1 MNIIDIQDDLKN
13 LPEQALM
20 QEMQQ
25 PTGSAPQFLVLG
37 ELKRRKQMR
46 DDYNRQ
52 QNSDMKTVAEEVV
65 TAAGAP
71 QEGIMQ
77 MARSLNPNTNMAQDT
92 GLAQA
97 APVTPTQA
105 PQPQAPQMMSGGG
118 ILRMARGGRFGTDI
132 LYNYKT
138 FLQENNLNDT
148 PYAQDMFA
156 RLKETM
162 DNKYA
167 TEGPNNN
174 PRIYDNAIGFE
185 RSPEGLGSVS
195 SDVSDFMPNS
205 GEFTRPESSLS
216 PQILN
221 ELSVEPDAEFIR
233 QTSPA
238 EPMSILDQLRS
249 SVYSNN
255 PLENAL
261 AGTGLDSNV
270 IGTSVIDPIMNRID
284 EAVSREG
291 MPSQTAADIANEMAL
306 RNREMAS
313 ENAGRLTVEEL
324 LAPAPEA
331 YDATDKRPRAQGIA
345 SFGMFDPL
353 VDRINEIRS
362 EDAARNAAAE
372 AGDLSAFLGVGSEAV
387 DRDRELD
394 PTPSSTSGGAD
405 KPESVIAADTS
416 IDYSNLPIATLNRLA
431 DEGDDSAINQL
442 RLNEISGLQ
451 TQSDIS
457 TGRDDLYMDSIMR
470 GTLGQGRSDAA
481 YAASLYNPSDISNAQ
496 DTITSLEEYLRLNPG
511 NPQAEAQ
518 LAQAKDQ
525 LIEAQTSKETSIALQ
540 DIAPSTTPRR
550 SEFQVFDATVA
561 DVEAVDAEDA
571 TDGGP
576 NLVIQDEV
584 IPTSESEK
592 RRETAEDGGGITSL
606 NPVVS
611 DDKDSG
617 GSSTSSG
624 GAYGSIE
631 SRIAKMLSDRESSAE
646 ADKWMALAQT
656 GMALMAS
663 KSPTFGGALGEAG
676 LAGVGALQKS
686 RKAYDSDIMS
696 LLGMQQKIQSAKSL
710 DASRA
715 ANSTTGGSKALNTM
729 IDNAQAELNSLMTD
743 ARSYRSVVRG
753 DPGLGTVDRVIEQI
767 PEKLVGDIDTARERL
782 ATLQRISIGGGGAQF
797 DATQ

>member
-20 QEMQQ
+20 REMQQ

-52 QNSDMKTVAEEVV
+52 KNADMKTVAEEVV

-77 MARSLNPNTNMAQDT
+77 MARSLNPNTNTAQDT

-97 APVTPTQA
+97 TPVTPTQA
-105 PQPQAPQMMSGGG
+105 PQPQAPQMMSDGG
-118 ILRMARGGRFGTDI
+118 IMRMARGGRFGTDVE
-132 LYNYKT
+132 YNYKT

-162 DNKYA
+162 DDRYDA
-167 TEGPNNN
+167 DGPNNN
-174 PRIYDNAIGFE
+174 PIIYDNAIGFE
-185 RSPEGLGSVS
+185 RSPEGIASVS
-195 SDVSDFMPNS
+195 SDASDFMPN
-205 GEFTRPESSLS
+205 PSSDPKPAVPSALRRLQRLRAGLS
-216 PQILN
+216 
-221 ELSVEPDAEFIR
+221 ELSIEPDAPFTP

-238 EPMSILDQLRS
+238 APMSTLDQLRS

-255 PLENAL
+255 PLENSL

-270 IGTSVIDPIMNRID
+270 IGTSVIDPVMNRIN
-284 EAVSREG
+284 EAASREG
-291 MPSQTAADIANEMAL
+291 MPSQTAADLANEMAL

-313 ENAGRLTVEEL
+313 ENAGRLTAEEL
-324 LAPAPEA
+324 LAVSPESSSELLSGPFSNV
-331 YDATDKRPRAQGIA
+331 PRFNPDSLQG
-345 SFGMFDPL
+345 
-353 VDRINEIRS
+353 
-362 EDAARNAAAE
+362 
-372 AGDLSAFLGVGSEAV
+372 AV
-387 DRDRELD
+387 DRDRELTPEERYTQRESSLLQDQLLGLGFTGGDID
-394 PTPSSTSGGAD
+394 PSPFNTVTAD
-405 KPESVIAADTS
+405 QS
-416 IDYSNLPIATLNRLA
+416 IDYSSLPISTLNKLA

-451 TQSDIS
+451 AQSDIS
-457 TGRDDLYMDSIMR
+457 TGGDDLYMDSIMR

-496 DTITSLEEYLRLNPG
+496 NTITSLEEYLRLNPG

-525 LIEAQTSKETSIALQ
+525 LIQAETSRETATALQ
-540 DIAPSTTPRR
+540 NIVPSTTPRR
-550 SEFQVFDATVA
+550 SEFEVFDATA
-561 DVEAVDAEDA
+561 AEVDAEDA
-571 TDGGP
+571 TDGEP

-584 IPTSESEK
+584 IPTSEAEN
-592 RRETAEDGGGITSL
+592 RREAAEDGRGITSL
-606 NPVVS
+606 KPVVS
-611 DDKDSG
+611 DDDAG
-617 GSSTSSG
+617 GSTTSDDAGGSTTSSG

-646 ADKWMALAQT
+646 SDKWLALAQT
-656 GMALMAS
+656 GMALMSS
-663 KSPTFGGALGEAG
+663 KNPTFGGALGEAG
-676 LAGVGALQKS
+676 IAGLGALQKS

-715 ANSTTGGSKALNTM
+715 AKSTTGGSKELDRM
-729 IDNAQAELNSLMTD
+729 IDNARADLALANAAAAKYFKVQ
-743 ARSYRSVVRG
+743 
-753 DPGLGTVDRVIEQI
+753 PGNPVEGTVDRMINMIPRDVQANVIAAQ
-767 PEKLVGDIDTARERL
+767 DRL
-782 ATLQRISIGGGGAQF
+782 EYLNRIAIGGGTQF